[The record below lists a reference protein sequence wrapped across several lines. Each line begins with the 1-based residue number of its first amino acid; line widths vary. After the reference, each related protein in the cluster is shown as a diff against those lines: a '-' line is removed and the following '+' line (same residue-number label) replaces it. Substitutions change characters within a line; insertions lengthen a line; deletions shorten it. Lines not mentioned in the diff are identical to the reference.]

1 MAPSPTAETRTTKS
15 IGSTEIEVHSSTLL
29 GINQDRSLP
38 PTHMNIVYMTRII
51 ATRTDTPPATG

>member
-1 MAPSPTAETRTTKS
+1 
-15 IGSTEIEVHSSTLL
+15 
-29 GINQDRSLP
+29 LP